1 MEFIIEITET
11 DNGSCN
17 AKCPELGLFANAATL
32 ESALNKIKNMIVL
45 LTSQEQALDEDLPE
59 STASIAFIREHSTKI
74 H

>member
-11 DNGSCN
+11 DNGSCS
-17 AKCPELGLFANAATL
+17 AKCPELGLFANGTTM

-45 LTSQEQALDEDLPE
+45 LTSQDHAIDEFGHTNANT
-59 STASIAFIREHSTKI
+59 SFIREHSNKI

>member
-17 AKCPELGLFANAATL
+17 AKCPELGLFANGTTL

-45 LTSQEQALDEDLPE
+45 LTSQEQVIDEELPE
-59 STASIAFIREHSTKI
+59 SIAGIAVIREHSTKI